1 MKLEPKTLEH
11 MQAALMGETMAIRD
25 AFVALISLQPD
36 IAAIADRMRRER
48 EETLTLLLN
57 KGVPEAT
64 IEAYRDTFDSIRPHK
79 NGDDM
84 NPP

>member
-1 MKLEPKTLEH
+1 MQFKPQPPEH
-11 MQAALMGETMAIRD
+11 MQAVSTGQMMAIRD

-36 IAAIADRMRRER
+36 IAVVADRMRHER

-64 IEAYRDTFDSIRPHK
+64 IEAYRDTIDSIRPHK

>member
-1 MKLEPKTLEH
+1 MEFRPQTPEH
-11 MQAALMGETMAIRD
+11 MQATSTGMMMAIRD

-36 IAAIADRMRRER
+36 VAAVAERMRQER
-48 EETLTLLLN
+48 EETLTLMLN

-64 IEAYRDTFDSIRPHK
+64 IEAYRDTFDSIRPHR

>member
-1 MKLEPKTLEH
+1 MNVKPQTPEH
-11 MQAALMGETMAIRD
+11 MQAVSTGEMMAIRD
-25 AFVALISLQPD
+25 ALVALISLQPD
-36 IAAIADRMRRER
+36 IAAVADRMRHER

-64 IEAYRDTFDSIRPHK
+64 IEAYRDTIDSIRPHK

>member
-1 MKLEPKTLEH
+1 
-11 MQAALMGETMAIRD
+11 MQATLTGEFMAIRD
-25 AFVALISLQPD
+25 AFVAIISLQPD
-36 IAAIADRMRRER
+36 IAAVAERMRQER

-64 IEAYRDTFDSIRPHK
+64 IEAYRDTIDSIRPHR
-79 NGDDM
+79 NGEDM